1 MALSRF
7 VIAGAANTCTTYV
20 LYLALLQFMPYVAAY
35 SVTYL
40 VGIVLGY
47 ALNAYIVF
55 KERPTAKSAAMYP
68 LVYALN
74 YLLGLSI
81 LYALV
86 EFFDVQREIAPFIV
100 IAVSVPI
107 MYLATKFVFKGVENE
122 SAINQ

>member
-7 VIAGAANTCTTYV
+7 VIAGATNTGITYV

-40 VGIVLGY
+40 AGIALGY
-47 ALNAYIVF
+47 VLNAYVVF

-68 LVYALN
+68 LVYVLN
-74 YLLGLSI
+74 YLLGLSL

-86 EFFDVQREIAPFIV
+86 ELMGVPREMAPLLV

-107 MYLATKFVFKGVENE
+107 MYLATKFVFKGFGHEKT
-122 SAINQ
+122 INQ